1 MENIGLQD
9 SLLSRFDLLFVM
21 LDSVDSD
28 LDEII
33 ADHVVRMHRYRNP
46 KEQDGDVFTMGDSAV
61 DMLSTFK
68 GTDDDKETTVYER
81 YDALLHGTSRKKTD
95 QILSVDFMRKYIN
108 IAKCLKPKLSAQAC
122 ELISSEYSRLRSQEM
137 VDSETARTQPVT
149 ARTLETLIRLSTAH
163 AKARMVKTVT
173 AHDAEAAI
181 ELVQYAYFKKV
192 LEKEKKKRRRD
203 DASSD
208 EEETNETNNDAGPM
222 SPANTQESRA
232 ARHAKR
238 TRIQTVVDSDDEE
251 MSAVH
256 QPDSNDLTVRESIQ
270 TTSRPSTSAATDTPN
285 TEETATLSED
295 RFKVFKTG
303 LQRLFRES
311 RQQSLSVAQV
321 TEYINRESGDEILTQ
336 AEIDLALHRMTDD
349 NQIMVA
355 DDFVILI

>member
-28 LDEII
+28 LDEVI

-46 KEQDGDVFTMGDSAV
+46 KEQDGDILTMGDSAV

-68 GTDDDKETTVYER
+68 GTDDEKETTVYER
-81 YDALLHGTSRKKTD
+81 YDPLLHGASRKKTD

-149 ARTLETLIRLSTAH
+149 ARTLETLIRLATAH

-203 DASSD
+203 SDGEGASD
-208 EEETNETNNDAGPM
+208 EEEVNDTPL
-222 SPANTQESRA
+222 SPNESRA
-232 ARHAKR
+232 TRHAKR
-238 TRIQTVVDSDDEE
+238 TRIQTPVDSDDEE
-251 MSAVH
+251 MATVA
-256 QPDSNDLTVRESIQ
+256 QPDSNDLTVRDSIRTETPQ
-270 TTSRPSTSAATDTPN
+270 TTATPN
-285 TEETATLSED
+285 TAETAVTATLTDD
-295 RFKVFKTG
+295 RFKVFKSG

-311 RQQSLSVAQV
+311 RQQSLAVSEV
-321 TEYINRESGDEILTQ
+321 TEFINRESGDETLSP
-336 AEIDLALHRMTDD
+336 AEINLALTRMTDD

>member
-21 LDSVDSD
+21 LDTIDSD

-46 KEQDGDVFTMGDSAV
+46 KEQDGDVLSMGDSAV

-68 GTDDDKETTVYER
+68 GADDDKETTVYER
-81 YDALLHGTSRKKTD
+81 YDLLLHGTSRKKSD
-95 QILSVDFMRKYIN
+95 QILSVDFMRKYIS

-149 ARTLETLIRLSTAH
+149 ARTLETLIRLATAH

-173 AHDAEAAI
+173 ANDAEAAI

-208 EEETNETNNDAGPM
+208 EDETNDATPM
-222 SPANTQESRA
+222 SPTESRA

-238 TRIQTVVDSDDEE
+238 TRIQSTADSEDEE
-251 MSAVH
+251 MPVV
-256 QPDSNDLTVRESIQ
+256 QEPDSNDLTIRESIRD
-270 TTSRPSTSAATDTPN
+270 SRPSTSTETPANDTPN
-285 TEETATLSED
+285 TEETATLSD
-295 RFKVFKTG
+295 GRFKMFKTG

-311 RQQSLSVAQV
+311 RQQSLSVTEVAQFV
-321 TEYINRESGDEILTQ
+321 NRESGDETLTP
-336 AEIDLALHRMTDD
+336 AEIHLALNRMTED